1 MPDTWLDSLA
11 DAMAAM
17 SAWEAAA
24 VVLSVAYLLLA
35 VRQNPW
41 CWAAAFASTTIF
53 TALFWQVQLVMQS
66 ALNVYYM
73 AMAVYGWWHW
83 RLGGQEDASLPVIR
97 WSWQRHVVTIA
108 IITLTALLSGWLL
121 AHHGDAARPYL
132 DSLITWGA
140 VVTTFMVARKVLE
153 NWAYWMVINALAI
166 FLFLDR
172 AMVLTA
178 ALHAS
183 YLVISVFG
191 WISWRREYLRQQ
203 ASRGNLH
210 T

>member
-41 CWAAAFASTTIF
+41 CWAAAFASTTLY

-83 RLGGQEDASLPVIR
+83 RHGGDADTPLPVQR
-97 WSWQRHVVTIA
+97 WPAGHHA
-108 IITLTALLSGWLL
+108 LALTGIFTAALVSGALLSGYS
-121 AHHGDAARPYL
+121 D
-132 DSLITWGA
+132 
-140 VVTTFMVARKVLE
+140 
-153 NWAYWMVINALAI
+153 
-166 FLFLDR
+166 
-172 AMVLTA
+172 
-178 ALHAS
+178 
-183 YLVISVFG
+183 
-191 WISWRREYLRQQ
+191 
-203 ASRGNLH
+203 
-210 T
+210 